1 MSIFTRFICISF
13 ILSSLSSTVFAQE
26 FPPKKTVTMVVG
38 FAAGGSADTA
48 ARVIAKQLG
57 ENIGQAVVVD
67 NKPGAGGNI
76 AHAAVANGPTDG
88 SMILLGSIGPL
99 TIAPHLM
106 KIPYDPVKDLAPL
119 TMGLMFPNILVVP
132 PSLGVKNLK
141 EFVALAKKEPG
152 KLTFAS
158 TGSGSASHLQGE
170 LFDAVA
176 GIDLVHVPYKGGN
189 PAMIDVLSGRVS
201 AYYSSPSTA
210 GPFIKEG
217 KLLPLAVTSVKRS
230 PFYPKVPTIA
240 ESGYPGFDST
250 NWYAFVA
257 PGKTPVPILD
267 GWNKALVKVLSDKS
281 VIAALGEHNFS
292 PAPSSREDLAKFMA
306 KESTTW
312 GKIIKDKNITE
323 E

>member
-1 MSIFTRFICISF
+1 MTTRKLIQF
-13 ILSSLSSTVFAQE
+13 ILLALLLPSISIAQE

-48 ARVIAKQLG
+48 ARVIAKKLG
-57 ENIGQAVVVD
+57 EDIGQAVVVD
-67 NKPGAGGNI
+67 NRPGAGGNI
-76 AHAAVANGPTDG
+76 AHGVVANGPTDG

-99 TIAPHLM
+99 TIAPHMM
-106 KIPYDPVKDLAPL
+106 KISYDPVKDLAPL

-132 PSLGVKNLK
+132 PSLGVKSLK
-141 EFVALAKKEPG
+141 DLVALAKKEPG

-176 GIDLVHVPYKGGN
+176 GIDMVHVPYKGGN

-201 AYYSSPSTA
+201 VYYSSPSTA

-217 KLLPLAVTSVKRS
+217 KLIPLAVTSSKRS

-250 NWYAFVA
+250 NWYAFMA
-257 PGKTPVPILD
+257 PGKTPTPILD

-292 PAPSSREDLAKFMA
+292 PAPMSRADLAKFMA
-306 KESTTW
+306 KESATW
-312 GKIIKDKNITE
+312 AKIIKDKNITE

>member
-1 MSIFTRFICISF
+1 MFSLKKIIQSV
-13 ILSSLSSTVFAQE
+13 ILLVLMPGVLMAQE

-48 ARVIAKQLG
+48 ARVIAKKLG

-76 AHAAVANGPTDG
+76 AHAAVANGPLDG

-99 TIAPHLM
+99 TIAPHMM
-106 KIPYDPVKDLAPL
+106 KISYDPVKDLAPL
-119 TMGLMFPNILVVP
+119 TMGLMFPNILVVS

-158 TGSGSASHLQGE
+158 TGNGSASHLQGE
-170 LFDAVA
+170 LVDSVA
-176 GIDLVHVPYKGGN
+176 GINVVHVPYKGGN
-189 PAMIDVLSGRVS
+189 PAMIDLLAGRVS
-201 AYYSSPSTA
+201 AFFASPSTA

-217 KLLPLAVTSVKRS
+217 KLIPLAVTSTKRS

-250 NWYAFVA
+250 NWYAFMA

-267 GWNKALVKVLSDKS
+267 GWNKALVKTLKDKE

-292 PAPSSREDLAKFMA
+292 PVPMSREELAKFIS
-306 KESTTW
+306 KESATW
-312 GKIIKDKNITE
+312 ARIIKEKNITE

>member
-1 MSIFTRFICISF
+1 MFNSVKLITSCIAVFSF
-13 ILSSLSSTVFAQE
+13 CGISVAQE

-48 ARVIAKQLG
+48 ARVIAKKLG

-88 SMILLGSIGPL
+88 SVILMGSIGPL
-99 TIAPHLM
+99 TIAPHMM
-106 KIPYDPVKDLAPL
+106 KVSYDPFKDLAPL

-132 PSLGVKNLK
+132 TSLGVKNLK
-141 EFVALAKKEPG
+141 EYVALAKKEPG
-152 KLTFAS
+152 KLTYAS
-158 TGSGSASHLQGE
+158 TGNGSASHLQGE
-170 LFDAVA
+170 LFDSVA
-176 GIDLVHVPYKGGN
+176 GIDVVHVPYKGGN
-189 PAMIDVLSGRVS
+189 PAMIDLLAGRVS
-201 AYYSSPSTA
+201 AYFSSPSTA

-217 KLLPLAVTSVKRS
+217 KLIPLAVTSAKRS

-250 NWYAFVA
+250 NWYSFMA
-257 PGKTPVPILD
+257 PGKTPAPILD
-267 GWNKALVKVLSDKS
+267 GWNKELVKTLKDKE

-292 PAPSSREDLAKFMA
+292 PAPMSREELAKFRA
-306 KESTTW
+306 TESTTW
-312 GKIIKDKNITE
+312 AKIIKEKNIRE
-323 E
+323 D

>member
-1 MSIFTRFICISF
+1 MLLPSV
-13 ILSSLSSTVFAQE
+13 LHAQE
-26 FPPKKTVTMVVG
+26 FPPKKPVTMVVG

-48 ARVIAKQLG
+48 ARVIAKKLG

-76 AHAAVANGPTDG
+76 AHAAVANGPLDG

-99 TIAPHLM
+99 TIAPHMM
-106 KIPYDPVKDLAPL
+106 KVSYDPFKDLAPL

-132 PSLGVKNLK
+132 TSLGVKNLK
-141 EFVALAKKEPG
+141 EYVALAKKEPG

-158 TGSGSASHLQGE
+158 TGNGAASHLQGE
-170 LFDAVA
+170 LFNSVA
-176 GIDLVHVPYKGGN
+176 GIDVVHVPYKGGN
-189 PAMIDVLSGRVS
+189 PAMIDLLAGRVS
-201 AYYSSPSTA
+201 SFYASPSTA

-217 KLLPLAVTSVKRS
+217 KLIPLAVTSAKRS

-250 NWYAFVA
+250 NWYSFMA
-257 PGKTPVPILD
+257 PGKTPVAILD
-267 GWNKALVKVLSDKS
+267 AWKKALVKTLKDKE

-292 PAPSSREDLAKFMA
+292 PVPMSREELAKFMV
-306 KESTTW
+306 KESATW
-312 GKIIKDKNITE
+312 AKIIKEKNISE
-323 E
+323 D

>member
-1 MSIFTRFICISF
+1 MLNLKKLIQA
-13 ILSSLSSTVFAQE
+13 SLLVLLLPNAAIAQE

-48 ARVIAKQLG
+48 ARVIAKKLG

-76 AHAAVANGPTDG
+76 AHAAVANGPLDG

-99 TIAPHLM
+99 TIAPHMM
-106 KIPYDPVKDLAPL
+106 KVSYDPFKDLAPL

-132 PSLGVKNLK
+132 TSLGVTNLK
-141 EFVALAKKEPG
+141 EYVALAKKEPG

-158 TGSGSASHLQGE
+158 TGNGAASHLQGE
-170 LFDAVA
+170 LFNNVA
-176 GIDLVHVPYKGGN
+176 GIDVVHVPYKGGN
-189 PAMIDVLSGRVS
+189 PAMIDLLAGRVS
-201 AYYSSPSTA
+201 SFYASPSTA

-217 KLLPLAVTSVKRS
+217 KLIPLAVTSAKRS

-250 NWYAFVA
+250 NWYSFMA
-257 PGKTPVPILD
+257 PGKTPAPILD
-267 GWNKALVKVLSDKS
+267 AWNKALVKTLKDKE

-292 PAPSSREDLAKFMA
+292 PVPMSREELAKFMQ
-306 KESTTW
+306 KESATW
-312 GKIIKDKNITE
+312 AKIIKEKNISE
-323 E
+323 D